1 MEAKDRIHTIGK
13 SDNEAFSAE
22 AEDIKARTERDMGKV
37 AIFVSILSVILLIV
51 FYFGLNQNVTGL
63 TEEVKQVAVIQEQV
77 TGMQGRM
84 GEMEARVQAME
95 NLPAKA
101 KKMVMS
107 TMIMEMAQRA
117 AYLSTQVD
125 TEEQADKLNQ
135 AIDLLQ
141 QVQTD
146 LIKE

>member
-1 MEAKDRIHTIGK
+1 MQAKERIHTLGTPGQ
-13 SDNEAFSAE
+13 EFSAE

-37 AIFVSILSVILLIV
+37 AMFVSILSVILLIV

-63 TEEVKQVAVIQEQV
+63 TEEVKQVGAIQEQMS
-77 TGMQGRM
+77 GMQGRM
-84 GEMEARVQAME
+84 GEMEARMQTME

-101 KKMVMS
+101 RKMVMS

-125 TEEQADKLNQ
+125 TEDQASKLTQ
-135 AIDLLQ
+135 AMDLLQ

-146 LIKE
+146 LVKE

>member
-1 MEAKDRIHTIGK
+1 MEAKERVHTIGK
-13 SDNEAFSAE
+13 TEPDFSAE
-22 AEDIKARTERDMGKV
+22 AEEIKARTERDMGKV
-37 AIFVSILSVILLIV
+37 AMFVSILSVILLIA

-63 TEEVKQVAVIQEQV
+63 TEEVKQVGVLQEQL
-77 TGMQGRM
+77 TGMQSRVGQV
-84 GEMEARVQAME
+84 EARMQAME
-95 NLPAKA
+95 TLPAKA

-125 TEEQADKLNQ
+125 TEDQAAKLTQ
-135 AIDLLQ
+135 AMDLLQ

-146 LIKE
+146 LVKE